1 VAKLHELQ
9 FIKSKRVL
17 LILGE
22 REREREREREIDFVC
37 VVGLV
42 IPKADHKR

>member
-1 VAKLHELQ
+1 VAKLHELK

-22 REREREREREIDFVC
+22 RDREREIDFVC

-42 IPKADHKR
+42 IPKADHER

>member
-22 REREREREREIDFVC
+22 REREREREIDFVC
-37 VVGLV
+37 GGVGD
-42 IPKADHKR
+42 PKSRS

>member
-1 VAKLHELQ
+1 MAKLHELQ

-22 REREREREREIDFVC
+22 REREREREIDFVC

-42 IPKADHKR
+42 IPKADHER

>member
-1 VAKLHELQ
+1 MAKLHELQ

-17 LILGE
+17 LILGK
-22 REREREREREIDFVC
+22 REREREIDFVC

-42 IPKADHKR
+42 IPKADHKQ